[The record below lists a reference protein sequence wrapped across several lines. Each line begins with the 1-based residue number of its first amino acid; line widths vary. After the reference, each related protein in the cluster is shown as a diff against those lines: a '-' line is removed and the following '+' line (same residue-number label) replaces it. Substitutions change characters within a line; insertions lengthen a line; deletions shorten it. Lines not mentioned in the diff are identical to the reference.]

1 MHSYIGGMY
10 PRLFAP
16 LRLGPL
22 EAPNRVMFAAHFT
35 MFTEPAPRWGE
46 PGFYGARLARYLGE
60 RAAGGAGTV
69 VAGQAQVHPTTAYQ
83 MPNNAI
89 AWDEAAVPGFRLVTD
104 AIHAGGALALLQL
117 AHNGGVNHGAWSRL
131 PVWAA
136 SDVANSP
143 FEGPAPMSRAQIAE
157 VVAHFA
163 RSAANAA
170 AGGFDGIEVHGA
182 HGYLLHDFLSP
193 RTNRRTDD
201 YGGSLENRLRFTVE
215 VLRAVR
221 DAVGP
226 ARAVGIRLV
235 GDEERGPSGGL
246 TPDDAAEIAARLEDA
261 GLVDFVH
268 VSIGLSGTG
277 MVRPCYTPHLLGTYA
292 ARRVK
297 QAVRRVPVIAVH
309 RILTPAEAEGVL
321 ERGDADAVA
330 VVRAMIADPEWAA
343 KAASGRSETIR
354 SCVGCNQGCYG
365 NLIRSLPVTCVT
377 NPAVGR
383 EDLLGLGTIVPA
395 ARRRRVVVAGG
406 GPAGLEAAWVAAARG
421 HDVVLLERA
430 GELGGKV
437 RLAAAIPGRA
447 ELAALADWRIGE
459 CRRRGVDVRL
469 GVDATAEAVLAL
481 APEVVVVATGGRA
494 SKHGTSKA
502 HPTPIAGV
510 EQDFVVD
517 HETAMLRGGGNLG
530 RRVVVLDAVG
540 HVEGFG
546 LGELLAASGVET
558 TVVTPLPSPINL
570 DAETIAYGLPRAVR
584 AGVRWRPNTV
594 LAAVGAHAVTLV
606 DVLSGAKETIA
617 GVDTVVIRMH
627 GVPETTLAD
636 ELEGRVE
643 VVRVGDAVAMR
654 PVDRAIYDGHLAGR
668 RV

>member
-1 MHSYIGGMY
+1 MSRMY
-10 PRLFAP
+10 PRLFSP
-16 LRLGPL
+16 FRLGPV

-35 MFTEPAPRWGE
+35 MFTEPSARWGE

-60 RAAGGAGTV
+60 RAAGGAGIV

-89 AWDEAAVPGFRLVTD
+89 AWDDAAVPGFRVVTN
-104 AIHAGGALALLQL
+104 AIHDGGALAFLQL

-157 VVAHFA
+157 VVEHFA

-170 AGGFDGIEVHGA
+170 EGGFDGIEVHGA

-193 RTNRRTDD
+193 RTNHRTDD
-201 YGGSLENRLRFTVE
+201 YGGSLENRLRFPME

-226 ARAVGIRLV
+226 SRAVGIRLV
-235 GDEERGPSGGL
+235 GDEERGPHGGL

-297 QAVRRVPVIAVH
+297 EALRRVPVIAVH
-309 RILTPAEAEGVL
+309 RILTPAEAEGIL

-330 VVRAMIADPEWAA
+330 LVRALIADPQWAA
-343 KAASGRSETIR
+343 KAASGRDGEIR

-383 EDLLGLGTIVPA
+383 EDLLGLGTLTPA
-395 ARRRRVVVAGG
+395 PVRRRVVVVGG

-430 GELGGKV
+430 AELGGKV

-447 ELAALADWRIGE
+447 ELVALADWRVGE

-469 GVDATAEAVLAL
+469 GVDATADAVLAFEPD
-481 APEVVVVATGGRA
+481 AVVVATGGRA

-502 HPTPIAGV
+502 HPTPIPGV

-517 HETAMLRGGGNLG
+517 HETAMLRPDDLG

-546 LGELLAASGVET
+546 LGELLAARGVDT

-570 DAETIAYGLPRAVR
+570 DAETVAYGLPRAVR

-594 LAAVGAHAVTLV
+594 LAAIGEHAVTLV
-606 DVLSGAKETIA
+606 DVLSGAKETID
-617 GVDTVVIRMH
+617 GVDAVVIRMH
-627 GVPETTLAD
+627 GVPESTLAD
-636 ELEGRVE
+636 ALEGRVAD
-643 VVRVGDAVAMR
+643 VLRVGDAVAMR

>member
-1 MHSYIGGMY
+1 MY
-10 PRLFAP
+10 PRLFSP
-16 LRLGPL
+16 FRLGPL
-22 EAPNRVMFAAHFT
+22 EAANRVMFAAHFT
-35 MFTEPAPRWGE
+35 MFTEPSRRWGE

-60 RAAGGAGTV
+60 RAAGGAGV
-69 VAGQAQVHPTTAYQ
+69 IVAGQAQVHPTTAYQ

-104 AIHAGGALALLQL
+104 AIHAGGALAFLQL

-143 FEGPAPMSRAQIAE
+143 FEGPAPMSRAEIAE
-157 VVAHFA
+157 VVEHFS
-163 RSAANAA
+163 RSAKNAA

-201 YGGSLENRLRFTVE
+201 YGGSLENRLRFPIE

-235 GDEERGPSGGL
+235 GDEERGPAGGL
-246 TPDDAAEIAARLEDA
+246 TPDDAAEIAVRLEDA

-277 MVRPCYTPHLLGTYA
+277 MVRPCYTPHLLGVYA

-297 QAVRRVPVIAVH
+297 QAVRAVPVIAVH
-309 RILTPAEAEGVL
+309 RILTPEEAEGL
-321 ERGDADAVA
+321 LARGDADGVA
-330 VVRAMIADPEWAA
+330 VVRAMIADPEWAR
-343 KAASGRSETIR
+343 KAASGRAAEIR
-354 SCVGCNQGCYG
+354 ACVGCNQGCYG
-365 NLIRSLPVTCVT
+365 NLTRSLPVTCVT

-383 EDLLGLGTIVPA
+383 EELLGLGTLVPA
-395 ARRRRVVVAGG
+395 AVQRRVVVVGG

-430 GELGGKV
+430 GELGGKI
-437 RLAAAIPGRA
+437 RLAAALPGRA
-447 ELAALADWRIGE
+447 ELGALAAWRAAE
-459 CRRRGVDVRL
+459 CRRRGVDIRL
-469 GVDATAEAVLAL
+469 GVDATADDVLAL
-481 APEVVVVATGGRA
+481 APDAVVVATGGHA

-502 HPTPIAGV
+502 HPTPIPGV
-510 EQDFVVD
+510 EQDFVID
-517 HETAMLRGGGNLG
+517 HEAAMTTPDALG

-546 LGELLAASGVET
+546 LGELLATRDIET
-558 TVVTPLPSPINL
+558 TVVTPLPSPLNL

-584 AGVRWRPNTV
+584 AGVRWRPSTM
-594 LAAVGAHAVTLV
+594 LAAVGDHAVTLV
-606 DVLSGAKETIA
+606 DVLSGRRETLA

-627 GVPETTLAD
+627 GVPDTALA
-636 ELEGRVE
+636 EALAGRGALVL
-643 VVRVGDAVAMR
+643 RAGDAVAMR

-668 RV
+668 RI